1 MKLHFAKRPARDE
14 SWRARQGWIAA
25 ACVAVLVGALSVV
38 GCADP
43 LFHLHTFGDI
53 SVNAAIAP
61 NPKQTPVFAS
71 LLPHRPHFPRACRV
85 AVIDVDGVLL
95 DSDATGLGSLGENP
109 VALFRERLDAV
120 EHDHCVRAVGLR
132 IHPPGGR
139 GSIRGTAPPSTVA
152 SSRPAR
158 RSACGSSTRS
168 ATSTTPCTLP
178 TAWPASI

>member
-71 LLPHRPHFPRACRV
+71 LLPHRPHFPSACRV

-95 DSDATGLGSLGENP
+95 DSDATGIGSL
-109 VALFRERLDAV
+109 
-120 EHDHCVRAVGLR
+120 
-132 IHPPGGR
+132 
-139 GSIRGTAPPSTVA
+139 A
-152 SSRPAR
+152 SSTIT
-158 RSACGSSTRS
+158 ACGPSCCGFIRR
-168 ATSTTPCTLP
+168 A
-178 TAWPASI
+178 AA